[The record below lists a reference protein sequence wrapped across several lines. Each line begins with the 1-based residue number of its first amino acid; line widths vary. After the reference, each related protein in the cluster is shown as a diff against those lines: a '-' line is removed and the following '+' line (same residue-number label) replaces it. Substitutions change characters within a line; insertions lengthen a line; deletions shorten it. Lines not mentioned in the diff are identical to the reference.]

1 VRCCCRPFD
10 APIEVLQD
18 AGVELGSN
26 YDWPIVTDSEAR
38 AHVVHACHVIE
49 RCITARTGSE
59 GDRWAVCTMASCSSA
74 ARAQL

>member
-1 VRCCCRPFD
+1 M
-10 APIEVLQD
+10 
-18 AGVELGSN
+18 ELGSN

-59 GDRWAVCTMASCSSA
+59 GDRLAVVPMT
-74 ARAQL
+74 QLETNELKLMTTYLQTLEPAMHAPN

>member
-1 VRCCCRPFD
+1 M
-10 APIEVLQD
+10 LQD

-59 GDRWAVCTMASCSSA
+59 GDHRAKMLSAVDACLAV
-74 ARAQL
+74 L